1 MSAAPSSGHIEIRGA
16 RVHNLKNIDLDI
28 PRHELVIIC
37 GVSGSGKTSL
47 ALDTLYA
54 EGQRRY
60 IETFSLDARQFLDR
74 LDKPEADRIDGLPPA
89 IAVKQQSASRSNR
102 VTIGAA
108 TETIDY
114 LRHLYAKIADLLC
127 PSCGLHIEKHSPQSA
142 SDKLAVLASGTRLM
156 ICFQPPHDPKSRVA
170 ETLSHFQAAG
180 FVRAIAAGR
189 VVNLADVANASTD
202 DLLIVVD
209 RVIIGQQDP
218 ARLRDS
224 LETAFRHGDGRALA
238 LIDNLPSPAASPMT
252 IDGKAWQRFEFSTR
266 LECPRCHC
274 VFADPDPR
282 RFSFNSPLGACPTC
296 EGFGTIS
303 DIDLKK
309 IVPDPVKTIRGG
321 AIAPWNTPKHRHELD
336 ELLALAGDYGIPV
349 DVPFSELT
357 KDQLRLIHEGI
368 PERKF
373 GGLVGFFRW
382 LDRQKYKLHYR
393 VFANRWRSS
402 RICPTCRGA
411 RLTEEAL
418 AWKIADRS
426 IAELSSL
433 PIDNIRALL
442 SSLDLPGHRRRI
454 AQSILDQVAERL
466 SFLIEVGLGY
476 LSLDRPLRTLSSG
489 EAHRVMLTSVL
500 SSSLC
505 NMLYVLDE
513 PSAGLH
519 PKDVSR
525 LVQSIRQLAGRRNT
539 VIAVEHEED
548 LIRAADRLIELGPAA
563 GDSGGSVVFKGSL
576 AEMLNPSASLTGE
589 FLAGR
594 RGISIPEKR
603 RPTGRGWIK
612 LIGARGHNL
621 KNLTIEF
628 PLNTLCVV
636 SGVSGAGK
644 STLVHET
651 LFGAIASRQ
660 GRTSDEPPLPFDDI
674 VGCGQIDD
682 CILVNQTPI
691 GRSSRVNPA
700 TYIKAFDP
708 IRQVFAETVEAR
720 THNYTAGHF
729 SFNVEAG
736 RCSACQGE
744 GFLAI
749 DMQFMADVQKK
760 CGQCGGARYR
770 KEILAIKYRG
780 KSIANVLAMTA
791 REAFGFFRGQPKV
804 QARLKQL
811 IDVGLDYLQLGQ
823 SASTLSAG
831 EAQRLKLAAHL
842 SGATKG
848 RTLFLLDEPTTGL
861 HFADIVTLLDCFEA
875 LLSVGHSLIIVEHN
889 LQLMRSADYIIDLG
903 PGAGEHGGQVIAT
916 GTPEEIAR
924 STTSHTGRYLSRSLT
939 HASSDL

>member
-1 MSAAPSSGHIEIRGA
+1 VTSGQIEIRGA
-16 RVHNLKNIDLDI
+16 RVHNLKDIDLDI
-28 PRHELVIIC
+28 PRHELVVIC

-60 IETFSLDARQFLDR
+60 IETFSLQARQFLER
-74 LDKPEADRIDGLPPA
+74 LDKPEADRIDGIPPA
-89 IAVKQQSASRSNR
+89 IAVRQHTASRSNR

-114 LRHLYAKIADLLC
+114 LRLLFAKIADLIC
-127 PSCGLHIEKHSPQSA
+127 PTCGQVVEKHSPQSA
-142 SDKLAVLASGTRLM
+142 AEQLFAAPQGTRVM
-156 ICFQPPHDPKSRVA
+156 ICFEPSREMPKPFSQ
-170 ETLSHFQAAG
+170 FQSAG
-180 FVRAIAAGR
+180 FVRVIADGQVLNITDA
-189 VVNLADVANASTD
+189 ANGTFKE
-202 DLLIVVD
+202 LLVVVD
-209 RVIIGQQDP
+209 RLVIGQQDVS
-218 ARLRDS
+218 RLRDS
-224 LETAFRHGDGRALA
+224 IETTFRNGDGRAIA
-238 LIDNLPSPAASPMT
+238 FAEAGAAVGSFRSAVQT
-252 IDGKAWQRFEFSTR
+252 QIDGKPWQRLEFSVR
-266 LECPRCHC
+266 LQCPNCHR

-309 IVPDPVKTIRGG
+309 IVPDTTKTIRGG

-336 ELLALAGDYGIPV
+336 ELLALAGDYAIPV
-349 DVPFSELT
+349 EVPFSELT
-357 KDQLRLIHEGI
+357 EEQLRPIREGV

-402 RICPTCRGA
+402 RTCPICHGT
-411 RLTEEAL
+411 RLNEEAL
-418 AWKIADRS
+418 AWKISGLS
-426 IAELSSL
+426 IADFSGLTIDQAIAHLRSPDLSEY
-433 PIDNIRALL
+433 
-442 SSLDLPGHRRRI
+442 HRRV
-454 AQSILDQVAERL
+454 AQNITEQLNQRL
-466 SFLIEVGLGY
+466 SFLVEVGLGY

-500 SSSLC
+500 GSSLV

-519 PKDVSR
+519 PRDVSR
-525 LVQSIRQLAGRRNT
+525 LVQSIRRLSSSRNT
-539 VIAVEHEED
+539 VVAVEHEED

-563 GDSGGSVVFKGSL
+563 GDSGGKITFQGPL
-576 AEMLNPSASLTGE
+576 DQMLQPAASLTGE

-603 RPTGRGWIK
+603 RPTNRGWIK
-612 LIGARGHNL
+612 LSGARGHNL
-621 KNLTIEF
+621 KNITVDF

-644 STLVHET
+644 SSLVQET
-651 LFGAIASRQ
+651 LYGAICSRKS
-660 GRTSDEPPLPFDDI
+660 RNCDPPPLPFDEI
-674 VGCGQIDD
+674 VGCGQLDD
-682 CILVNQTPI
+682 CILVDQTPI

-780 KSIANVLAMTA
+780 KSIADVLSMTA
-791 REAFGFFRGQPKV
+791 REAFSFFRGQPKV
-804 QARLKQL
+804 QGRLKKL

-842 SGATKG
+842 SEAKN
-848 RTLFLLDEPTTGL
+848 RALFLLDEPTTGL

-875 LLSVGHSLIIVEHN
+875 LLSVGHSLIVVEHN

-903 PGAGEHGGQVIAT
+903 PDAGENGGQVIAV
-916 GTPEEIAR
+916 GTPEQLAQASE
-924 STTSHTGRYLSRSLT
+924 SHTGRYLSRSFSVPLT
-939 HASSDL
+939 SDL

>member
-1 MSAAPSSGHIEIRGA
+1 MTSGHIEVRGA
-16 RVHNLKNIDLDI
+16 RVHNLKDIDLDI
-28 PRHELVIIC
+28 PRHELIVIC

-60 IETFSLDARQFLDR
+60 IETFSLQARQFLER
-74 LDKPEADRIDGLPPA
+74 LDKPEADRIDGIPPA
-89 IAVKQQSASRSNR
+89 IAVKQHTASRSNR
-102 VTIGAA
+102 VTIGAT
-108 TETIDY
+108 TEAIDY
-114 LRHLYAKIADLLC
+114 LRLLYAKIADLIC
-127 PSCGLHIEKHSPQSA
+127 PTCGLRIEKHSPQSA
-142 SDKLAVLASGTRLM
+142 AEQIAALPLGTRVM
-156 ICFQPPHDPKSRVA
+156 ICFEPQQGASNPL
-170 ETLSHFQAAG
+170 TQFQSSG
-180 FVRAIAAGR
+180 FVRVIADGQ
-189 VVNLADVANASTD
+189 VLNIADAANGSFI
-202 DLLIVVD
+202 DLHVVVD
-209 RVIIGQQDP
+209 RLIIGQQDLI
-218 ARLRDS
+218 RLRDS
-224 LETAFRHGDGRALA
+224 IETAFRHGEGRAIA
-238 LIDNLPSPAASPMT
+238 FADVSVAAGAPGSAVQT
-252 IDGKAWQRFEFSTR
+252 SIDGKNWPRLEFSTR
-266 LECPRCHC
+266 LECPNCHRL
-274 VFADPDPR
+274 FADPDPR

-309 IVPDPVKTIRGG
+309 IVPDTTKTIRSG

-336 ELLALAGDYGIPV
+336 ELLALADDYLIPV
-349 DVPFSELT
+349 DVPFNELT
-357 KDQLRLIHEGI
+357 EEQLRLIREGV

-373 GGLVGFFRW
+373 GGLTGFFRW
-382 LDRQKYKLHYR
+382 LDRHKYKLHYR

-402 RICPTCRGA
+402 RTCPTCHGT
-411 RLTEEAL
+411 RLNEEAL
-418 AWKIADRS
+418 AWKIAGLSIAALTGLTIDRTLAVFNSLDLSVQRRS
-426 IAELSSL
+426 IAQ
-433 PIDNIRALL
+433 NIF
-442 SSLDLPGHRRRI
+442 
-454 AQSILDQVAERL
+454 DQLNQRL
-466 SFLIEVGLGY
+466 HFLIEVGLGY

-500 SSSLC
+500 GSSLV
-505 NMLYVLDE
+505 NMLYILDE

-519 PKDVSR
+519 SKDVSR
-525 LVQSIRQLAGRRNT
+525 LVQSIRRLSSRRNT

-548 LIRAADRLIELGPAA
+548 LIRAADRLIEFGPAA
-563 GDSGGSVVFKGSL
+563 GDSGGQITFQGPL
-576 AEMLNPSASLTGE
+576 DQMLKPSASLTGE

-603 RPTGRGWIK
+603 RPTNHGWIK
-612 LIGARGHNL
+612 LMGARGHNL
-621 KNLTIEF
+621 KNVTVEF

-644 STLVHET
+644 SSLVQET
-651 LFGAIASRQ
+651 LYGAICSRKS
-660 GRTSDEPPLPFDDI
+660 RDCEPPPLPFDEI

-682 CILVNQTPI
+682 CILVDQTPI

-708 IRQVFAETVEAR
+708 IRQVFADTVEAR

-744 GFLAI
+744 GFLTI

-770 KEILAIKYRG
+770 KEVLAIKYRG
-780 KSIANVLAMTA
+780 KSIADVLAMTG
-791 REAFGFFRGQPKV
+791 REAFSFFRGQPKV

-823 SASTLSAG
+823 SASTLSSG

-842 SGATKG
+842 SAATKS

-861 HFADIVTLLDCFEA
+861 HFADVVTLLDCFEA

-903 PGAGEHGGQVIAT
+903 PEAGDDGGQVVACGI
-916 GTPEEIAR
+916 PEELAR
-924 STTSHTGRYLSRSLT
+924 STASHTGRYLSQSLINAFA
-939 HASSDL
+939 AS

>member
-1 MSAAPSSGHIEIRGA
+1 
-16 RVHNLKNIDLDI
+16 VHNLKGIDLDI
-28 PRHELVIIC
+28 PRHQLVVIC

-60 IETFSLDARQFLDR
+60 IETFSLQARQFLER
-74 LDKPEADRIDGLPPA
+74 LDKPEADRIDGIPPA
-89 IAVKQQSASRSNR
+89 IAVKQHVASRSSR
-102 VTIGAA
+102 VTIGTA
-108 TETIDY
+108 TEAIDY
-114 LRHLYAKIADLLC
+114 LRLLYAKIADLVC
-127 PSCGLHIEKHSPQSA
+127 PTCGQPVAKHSPQSA
-142 SDKLAVLASGTRLM
+142 AEQLTALPQRTRIM
-156 ICFQPPHDPKSRVA
+156 ICFEPPPGPASGPKEA
-170 ETLSHFQAAG
+170 LSYYQSAG
-180 FVRAIAAGR
+180 FVRLIAAGQLLNIADA
-189 VVNLADVANASTD
+189 VNDSSNDV
-202 DLLIVVD
+202 LVVVD
-209 RVIIGQQDP
+209 RLVIGQQDP
-218 ARLRDS
+218 NRLRDS
-224 LETAFRHGDGRALA
+224 IETAFRHGNGRAIVFADVDATAGLLSSA
-238 LIDNLPSPAASPMT
+238 LKTA
-252 IDGKAWQRFEFSTR
+252 IDGKTWHRLEFSTR
-266 LECPRCHC
+266 LECSNCHRL
-274 VFADPDPR
+274 FADPDPR

-296 EGFGTIS
+296 EGFGAVS
-303 DIDLKK
+303 DTDLKK
-309 IVPDPVKTIRGG
+309 IVPDPAKTIRSG

-336 ELLALAGDYGIPV
+336 ELLALASDYDIPV

-357 KDQLRLIHEGI
+357 EEQLRPIQEGV
-368 PERKF
+368 PERNF

-382 LDRQKYKLHYR
+382 LDRHKYKLHYR
-393 VFANRWRSS
+393 IFANRWRSS
-402 RICPTCRGA
+402 RTCPTCHGT

-418 AWKIADRS
+418 AWKIAGHS
-426 IAELSSL
+426 IADLTGL
-433 PIDNIRALL
+433 TIDKARVIFH
-442 SSLDLPGHRRRI
+442 SLDFSAHRHKI
-454 AQSILDQVAERL
+454 AQNILDQLSQRL
-466 SFLIEVGLGY
+466 NFLAEVGLGY

-500 SSSLC
+500 GSSLV

-519 PKDVSR
+519 PKDVSG
-525 LVQSIRQLAGRRNT
+525 LVQSIRRLSSRHNT
-539 VIAVEHEED
+539 VVAVEHEEE

-563 GDSGGSVVFKGSL
+563 GDSGGQVTFQGPL
-576 AEMLNPSASLTGE
+576 AAMLTPSASLTGE

-603 RPTGRGWIK
+603 RPTNRGWIK
-612 LIGARGHNL
+612 LLGARGHNL
-621 KNLTIEF
+621 KNITVEF
-628 PLNTLCVV
+628 PLNTLCIV

-644 STLVHET
+644 SSLVQET
-651 LFGAIASRQ
+651 LYGAICSRQ
-660 GRTSDEPPLPFDDI
+660 ARDCDPPPLPFDEI

-682 CILVNQTPI
+682 CILVDQTPI

-729 SFNVEAG
+729 SFNVESG

-744 GFLAI
+744 GFLTI

-770 KEILAIKYRG
+770 KEILGVKYRS
-780 KSIANVLAMTA
+780 KSIADVLAMTA

-804 QARLKQL
+804 QARVKQL

-831 EAQRLKLAAHL
+831 EAQRLKLAAYL
-842 SGATKG
+842 SQATKN
-848 RTLFLLDEPTTGL
+848 RSLFLLDEPTTGL

-875 LLSVGHSLIIVEHN
+875 LLSVGHSLIVVEHN

-903 PGAGEHGGQVIAT
+903 PGAGDAGGQVIAA
-916 GTPEEIAR
+916 GTPEQIAR
-924 STTSHTGRYLSRSLT
+924 ATASHTGRYLNESLA
-939 HASSDL
+939 HVQLPPDS